1 MPVIVD
7 VAVEGIHFISFSDI
21 CYPRMTAEA
30 ATDLAMDLA
39 MDLATDLA
47 MDLCDEG
54 DGFGQIWEK

>member
-1 MPVIVD
+1 
-7 VAVEGIHFISFSDI
+7 
-21 CYPRMTAEA
+21 MTAEA